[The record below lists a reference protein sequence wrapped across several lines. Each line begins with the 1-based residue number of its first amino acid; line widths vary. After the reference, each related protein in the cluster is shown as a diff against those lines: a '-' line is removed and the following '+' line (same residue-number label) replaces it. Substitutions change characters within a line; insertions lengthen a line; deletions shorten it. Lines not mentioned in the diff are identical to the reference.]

1 MVTIPWV
8 TGCNNYFSATTT
20 NIIYDNCNQMFTQCR
35 MQPLKMKKTLKAIN
49 ILINVKRLCM
59 SRFPTNKYS
68 IRNQQTQI
76 IYNVFS
82 LKNTG
87 VYIFYESC
95 AINVFIDQFWGNLRN
110 KSLSTYVCPSIPYIA
125 CPGMRRGLRLDW
137 SPAHHRPQS
146 FAITFTVWIDWICV
160 FNEMNKR
167 VFEMWYFRIVRKN
180 MLTCSASLLPDDVLY
195 CVWPNSVYDELF
207 WEQLDCY
214 WEM

>member
-1 MVTIPWV
+1 
-8 TGCNNYFSATTT
+8 
-20 NIIYDNCNQMFTQCR
+20 MFTQCR

-95 AINVFIDQFWGNLRN
+95 AINVFIDQF
-110 KSLSTYVCPSIPYIA
+110 
-125 CPGMRRGLRLDW
+125 
-137 SPAHHRPQS
+137 
-146 FAITFTVWIDWICV
+146 
-160 FNEMNKR
+160 
-167 VFEMWYFRIVRKN
+167 
-180 MLTCSASLLPDDVLY
+180 
-195 CVWPNSVYDELF
+195 
-207 WEQLDCY
+207 
-214 WEM
+214 